1 MKTINEALEGNRFN
15 YQMRIIKN
23 NAETV
28 TLTLSSYEDLKLQ
41 IKQQDE
47 KYNILLKETIDVI
60 KNNGNFKLENKYSKF
75 AFGNWY
81 FSIKTGVNQEIDE
94 LRAENKKL
102 KEESNKK
109 LSLAEKLKILFS

>member
-1 MKTINEALEGNRFN
+1 METINKALEDNKFN
-15 YQMRIIKN
+15 YQMRVIKN

-41 IKQQDE
+41 IKKQDE
-47 KYNILLKETIDVI
+47 KCNRLLEDVI
-60 KNNGNFKLENKYSKF
+60 DIVKNNGNFKLENKYSKF
-75 AFGNWY
+75 ALGNWY

-102 KEESNKK
+102 KDELNKPM
-109 LSLAEKLKILFS
+109 SFTEK